1 MIDDYEFIEYDE
13 PLDIPVWNTGGISD
27 NVPTATLT
35 TWRDLAKPGKY
46 QYYNEPIACNTN
58 IYI

>member
-27 NVPTATLT
+27 NVPTPTLT

-46 QYYNEPIACNTN
+46 YQYLNEVPN
-58 IYI
+58 IT